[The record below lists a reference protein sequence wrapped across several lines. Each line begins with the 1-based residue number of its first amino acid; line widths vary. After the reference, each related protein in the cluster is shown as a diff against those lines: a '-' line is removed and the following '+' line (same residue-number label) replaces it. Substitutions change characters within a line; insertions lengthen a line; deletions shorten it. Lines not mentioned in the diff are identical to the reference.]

1 MEINPQ
7 HVKLATA
14 LPKRLLDFFRK
25 YPPPALTQG
34 LAAPAS
40 ASTPASQETPAVA
53 STTSSEDP
61 NVPAIETGPSALTQR
76 TYRNPFQPTKNFATG
91 KWNSPVFGLR
101 RQADIVKL
109 AQKHGV
115 VDLLPYTIKLPGER
129 EKRRAERG
137 LRVKGTGV
145 GERVKGKAWERT
157 LKGRLEERRNAM
169 LAMPQMIEDW
179 KQVCLVCVRGLGG
192 VAANWCTERSRKGVE
207 EVAEIEEYW
216 NRHINWKSVVKE
228 CMLECCCIIMMWCA
242 DLHGTR
248 SWDRTLETSRDLYL
262 MYTIWSI
269 LSATYERISDTQG

>member
-1 MEINPQ
+1 MDIRPQ
-7 HVKLATA
+7 HVQLATA

-34 LAAPAS
+34 LSAADVPAPLA
-40 ASTPASQETPAVA
+40 ASFETPAVA
-53 STTSSEDP
+53 SSTSSTDP
-61 NVPAIETGPSALTQR
+61 NVPAIETPSAALAER

-101 RQADIVKL
+101 RQAEIVKL

-129 EKRRAERG
+129 EKRRVERG

-179 KQVCLVCVRGLGG
+179 KQRGHGRG
-192 VAANWCTERSRKGVE
+192 
-207 EVAEIEEYW
+207 
-216 NRHINWKSVVKE
+216 WKK
-228 CMLECCCIIMMWCA
+228 WPK
-242 DLHGTR
+242 
-248 SWDRTLETSRDLYL
+248 
-262 MYTIWSI
+262 
-269 LSATYERISDTQG
+269 